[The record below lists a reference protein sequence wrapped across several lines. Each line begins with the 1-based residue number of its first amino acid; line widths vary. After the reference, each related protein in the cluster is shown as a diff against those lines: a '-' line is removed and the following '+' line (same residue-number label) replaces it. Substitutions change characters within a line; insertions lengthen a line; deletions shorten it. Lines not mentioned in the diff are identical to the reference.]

1 MSGFPLHPGG
11 QSHTLRLLQQAEKA
25 GLAPGAGILDLGA
38 GDGGTVRLLRER
50 GYEALGLDLNPPPEN
65 TGAPPVVLRGDFLH
79 APFPEGRF
87 DAVISQCAFYI
98 SGDILGALGESFRL
112 LKAGGLLLLSDVAF
126 DPLRS
131 QTEAAGFRVLWE
143 EDMTPLWK
151 EYYIEALWQ
160 GVPLC
165 DTVSKKKCAY
175 TALVCRKDVERGS
188 I

>member
-98 SGDILGALGESFRL
+98 SGDIPGALQVSFRL
-112 LKAGGLLLLSDVAF
+112 LKA
-126 DPLRS
+126 
-131 QTEAAGFRVLWE
+131 EA
-143 EDMTPLWK
+143 
-151 EYYIEALWQ
+151 
-160 GVPLC
+160 
-165 DTVSKKKCAY
+165 
-175 TALVCRKDVERGS
+175 
-188 I
+188 

>member
-98 SGDILGALGESFRL
+98 SGDIPGALGESFRL

-126 DPLRS
+126 DPLRA
-131 QTEAAGFRVLWE
+131 QAEAAGFRVLWE
-143 EDMTPLWK
+143 ADMTPLWK
-151 EYYIEALWQ
+151 EYYIEALWR
-160 GVPLC
+160 GVSLC
-165 DTVSKKKCAY
+165 DTVPKKKCAY
-175 TALVCRKDVERGS
+175 TALVCRKEETNGS
-188 I
+188 V

>member
-1 MSGFPLHPGG
+1 MLKG
-11 QSHTLRLLQQAEKA
+11 
-25 GLAPGAGILDLGA
+25 
-38 GDGGTVRLLRER
+38 
-50 GYEALGLDLNPPPEN
+50 N
-65 TGAPPVVLRGDFLH
+65 FLH

-87 DAVISQCAFYI
+87 DAVISQCAFYV
-98 SGDILGALGESFRL
+98 SGDPARALEESFRL

-131 QTEAAGFRVLWE
+131 QAEAAGFRVLWE

-165 DTVSKKKCAY
+165 DTVPKKKCAY

>member
-1 MSGFPLHPGG
+1 MSDFPLHPGG
-11 QSHTLRLLQQAEKA
+11 TAHTLRLLERAESA

-50 GYEALGLDLNPPPEN
+50 GYEALGLDLNPAPEDVSLPH
-65 TGAPPVVLRGDFLH
+65 AVLKGNFLH

-87 DAVISQCAFYI
+87 DAVISQCAFYV
-98 SGDILGALGESFRL
+98 SGDPVRALEESFRL

-131 QTEAAGFRVLWE
+131 QAEAAGFRVLWE